1 MGKIIFFDIDGTLVS
16 ASGTILDSTRRAIA
30 LARENG
36 HKTLI
41 NTGRTFQNV
50 DPEIRELG
58 FDGVVCG
65 CGTHVILDG
74 KTLFYQ
80 TQSAE
85 RCAQIAACC
94 RDCQVSPLYERR
106 DLMFYDPAAR
116 KLPGF
121 LELETVYEQKKAIM
135 RAIASPEDPSFWFD
149 KFVIWYDAQSDL
161 ERFHQVADPE
171 FFCIDR
177 GVGFAELVPH
187 GYTKASGMQVVLD
200 ALHADS
206 TDTLAIGDSLNDLE
220 MLQAAQ
226 VGICMGN
233 SPMLEPYADYV
244 TAPLEEDGLFLAMQH
259 FGLF

>member
-58 FDGVVCG
+58 FDGLVCG

-106 DLMFYDPAAR
+106 DLMFMIQPLGNCLDFWSWKRYMNR
-116 KLPGF
+116 KKPLC
-121 LELETVYEQKKAIM
+121 V
-135 RAIASPEDPSFWFD
+135 R
-149 KFVIWYDAQSDL
+149 
-161 ERFHQVADPE
+161 
-171 FFCIDR
+171 
-177 GVGFAELVPH
+177 
-187 GYTKASGMQVVLD
+187 
-200 ALHADS
+200 LHRQRI
-206 TDTLAIGDSLNDLE
+206 LL
-220 MLQAAQ
+220 
-226 VGICMGN
+226 
-233 SPMLEPYADYV
+233 
-244 TAPLEEDGLFLAMQH
+244 
-259 FGLF
+259 FGLINLSFGTTLRVT